1 MPRMMVHWLCLAV
14 FVIVLLVQCD
24 SKDPYVTVGVE
35 RKATLQKIRR
45 AYKQQA
51 KEWRSSGSSRSSRHT
66 SYFPTR
72 SVGRHTPYITNEDAI
87 VNRERSD
94 YTTRTLA
101 CTIGCRSPPSTKRA
115 TSCPKAAKLRKYCCF
130 TPTGASTV

>member
-94 YTTRTLA
+94 YTTRLYHRLSIT
-101 CTIGCRSPPSTKRA
+101 
-115 TSCPKAAKLRKYCCF
+115 AKY
-130 TPTGASTV
+130 